1 MSVAH
6 MPIVTRLGRD
16 PELRTTSSG
25 KTMCTLSLPTETG
38 WGDNKKTTWWKATVW
53 GKRAEAAAKYLS
65 KGSWVCVQGKAGV
78 EEWTTRENEKRSTPV
93 IEVNDWSFVGPKQ
106 QGSVVDGFVQRR
118 AAPPSEATD
127 FADVPF

>member
-6 MPIVTRLGRD
+6 MTIVTRLGRD

-53 GKRAEAAAKYLS
+53 GKRAEAAAKHLK

-78 EEWTTRENEKRSTPV
+78 EKWTTRENEERSTPV
-93 IEVNDWSFVGPKQ
+93 IEVNDWTFVGSKQ
-106 QGSVVDGFVQRR
+106 QPSATEDFTKRR
-118 AAPPSEATD
+118 LAHTPEGTD